1 MTKFIKGNEA
11 VVIGALYAGAD
22 VYFGYPITPAS
33 EIAHAAAEWFPA
45 LGRDYVQAECETGSV
60 NMMFGAAAAGRLA
73 MSATSGPGMSLMQEG
88 ISYMAGAELPGV
100 IANIMRAGPGLG
112 NVYPE
117 QGDYNQA
124 VKGGGHGNYQSLV
137 LAPASVQEMCDLT
150 IRAFE
155 LSFKYRTPAI
165 LLADGLLGQMME
177 VLTLPGGMS
186 PRPDTEAWAVRG
198 TPATRGNLVKS
209 IFLNA
214 HEQERYNQ
222 HLQEKYASMRGDAA
236 HEAYLCD
243 DADVVLLGYGISSRI
258 ARSAAETLRGR
269 GVKAGV
275 FRPITL
281 NPFPEGALC
290 KTLEGRRA
298 IVVEHSNGQFR
309 DDVMLRLAREGHRY
323 QPVEIVS
330 HMGGIVVTVDE
341 VVDAVN
347 LCHAVGPA
355 DNTLAFS
362 SRETMR

>member
-1 MTKFIKGNEA
+1 MTKFVKGNEA

-33 EIAHAAAEWFPA
+33 EIAHAAAAWFPA

-60 NMMFGAAAAGRLA
+60 NMMYGAAAAGRLS
-73 MSATSGPGMSLMQEG
+73 MSATAGPGMSLMQEG
-88 ISYMAGAELPGV
+88 ISYLAGAELPGV
-100 IANIMRAGPGLG
+100 VVNIMRAGPGLG

-124 VKGGGHGNYQSLV
+124 VKGGGHGNYQSVV

-165 LLADGLLGQMME
+165 LLADGLLAQMME
-177 VLTLPGGMS
+177 VLTLPDKTM
-186 PRPDTEAWAVRG
+186 PRPDAEAWAVRG
-198 TPATRGNLVKS
+198 TPETRKNLVKS

-222 HLQEKYASMRGDAA
+222 HLQEKYASMRPDAA
-236 HEAYLCD
+236 HETYLCD
-243 DADVVLLGYGISSRI
+243 DAEVVLLGYGISSRI
-258 ARSAAETLRGR
+258 ARSAAEALRADGI
-269 GVKAGV
+269 KAGV

-281 NPFPEGALC
+281 NPFPAEALC
-290 KTLEGRRA
+290 KVLEGRKA
-298 IVVEHSNGQFR
+298 IAVEHSNGQFR
-309 DDVMLRLAREGHRY
+309 DDITLHLAKEGHRY
-323 QPVEIVS
+323 QPVALVN

-341 VVDAVN
+341 VVAAVK
-347 LCHAVGPA
+347 
-355 DNTLAFS
+355 
-362 SRETMR
+362 RI

>member
-1 MTKFIKGNEA
+1 MTTFVKGNEA
-11 VVIGALYAGAD
+11 VVLGALYAGAD

-33 EIAHAAAEWFPA
+33 EIAHAAAAWFPA

-60 NMMFGAAAAGRLA
+60 NMMFGAAAAGRRA

-88 ISYMAGAELPGV
+88 LSYLAGAELPGV
-100 IANIMRAGPGLG
+100 VVNIMRAGPGLG

-124 VKGGGHGNYQSLV
+124 VKGGGHGNYQSVV

-150 IRAFE
+150 MRAFG

-177 VLTLPGGMS
+177 VLTLPS
-186 PRPDTEAWAVRG
+186 EEWPRPDTQAWAVQG
-198 TPATRGNLVKS
+198 TPETRGNLVKS

-222 HLQEKYASMRGDAA
+222 HLQAKYAAMRADAA
-236 HEAYLCD
+236 HETYLCE

-258 ARSAAETLRGR
+258 ARSAAEALRAR

-281 NPFPEGALC
+281 NPFPAAALC
-290 KTLEGRRA
+290 AALDGRRA
-298 IVVEHSNGQFR
+298 MVVEHSNGQFR
-309 DDVMLRLAREGHRY
+309 DDVQLHLAKEGRRY
-323 QPVEIVS
+323 QDLALVN

-341 VVDAVN
+341 VVEAVEKS
-347 LCHAVGPA
+347 
-355 DNTLAFS
+355 F
-362 SRETMR
+362 